1 VKGEYFMKE
10 GRLDTSGCLDFVK
23 NLFWHL
29 REKKHGPLGRE
40 SLLDPGL
47 GGVISVL
54 LL

>member
-1 VKGEYFMKE
+1 MEE

-23 NLFWHL
+23 HLFCTWG
-29 REKKHGPLGRE
+29 RKHGPLGRE
-40 SLLDPGL
+40 FLLDPGL